1 MGQGNHLYTIS
12 QLARYAAALAN
23 KGTVYNLTLLDKV
36 LSPTGEVVED
46 FQPDIENEIVV
57 GSNVWDDIHDGME
70 RVVATHS
77 QFDQVGVSIAGK
89 TGTAETVITEP
100 NHGLFI
106 GFAPSYDPQYAVAV
120 RIANGY
126 TSGNA
131 CLVAADLF
139 DYIFK
144 VRD

>member
-1 MGQGNHLYTIS
+1 MATVQEVMDARDSFEELVPAEFRITNS
-12 QLARYAAALAN
+12 QLH
-23 KGTVYNLTLLDKV
+23 TLQV
-36 LSPTGEVVED
+36 
-46 FQPDIENEIVV
+46 NV
-57 GSNVWDDIHDGME
+57 GYKCN
-70 RVVATHS
+70 
-77 QFDQVGVSIAGK
+77 IACRHCHLQCGPGR
-89 TGTAETVITEP
+89 TEEMSRETVITEP

-144 VRD
+144 VKDRDDVVTGFASEETSNTSND